1 MAGRPSYGWKT
12 FAAILVILAG
22 SFNIIDGL
30 IAITDKNSV
39 AAGGNVD
46 LPLTDKVN
54 TWGWVIFIIG
64 LIMVLAGFAL
74 ISGSTW
80 ARTVVIIVAS
90 VNAIV
95 QLAYMRH
102 FPEASFLMVI
112 VDLLVIYGV
121 AVHGGREDEAIY

>member
-30 IAITDKNSV
+30 VAITDKNSV

-46 LPLTDKVN
+46 LPITDKVN
-54 TWGWVIFIIG
+54 NWGWLILIIG
-64 LIMVLAGFAL
+64 IIMVLAGFAL

-80 ARTVVIIVAS
+80 ARAVVIIVAS
-90 VNAIV
+90 VSALA

-102 FPEASFLMVI
+102 FPEASFLMII
-112 VDLLVIYGV
+112 VDVLVIYGV